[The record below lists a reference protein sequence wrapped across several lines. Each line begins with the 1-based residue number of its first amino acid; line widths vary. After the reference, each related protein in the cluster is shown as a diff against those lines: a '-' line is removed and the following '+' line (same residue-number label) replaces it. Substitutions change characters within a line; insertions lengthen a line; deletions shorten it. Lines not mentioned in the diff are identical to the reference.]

1 MRKLCKSLFTWFS
14 IVVMVLGFYM
24 PNFALVV
31 HATEG
36 DTGSEEVAGPRFTG
50 VMDGKLEMKL
60 DDGSRS
66 IKDES
71 GLYKVVHCYSD
82 GNAVTTVIEDNACKI
97 SPFAYGITYAV
108 ITYENE
114 NGEQF
119 KDKITVDV
127 EIDEYLDYFIKK
139 VPTEYDQ
146 SSSVVL
152 ENYIRDFLPSGVTV
166 ATSYDGSSCYWR
178 GEDYDCKVS
187 IRYFYSDYNLETSSY
202 DYKYYFKDTTT
213 RMIASDSSNS
223 GFNTLHLYSQNL
235 LVGQTK
241 DFLEEY
247 SYGDIN
253 DYFWVS
259 DAPEVAYVNTSNQLV
274 GVSVGTANIRLVNKQ
289 TLEYKSFKVIV
300 EADQGV
306 KNVNELKSLFSG
318 EVVIDISNDLGA
330 SYSEYSTYTITEY
343 FNHFASSLVD
353 SSMPWINSTGINCGD
368 DFKNCS
374 ISFQYYMNNNGT
386 ISDQTE
392 LFDVKFKGMYVK
404 GVEGVYANSVGGKRY
419 AFVNNEITINNILK
433 FDEGDITYS
442 FDTNYLKQDESDSS
456 KFVTLKEGST
466 KVTLYNQTAGT
477 MTSFDLIILFN
488 ENDRVEIQNFF
499 GSLEQLDIP
508 YTRDVSSSFIEK
520 YIRSYINISLE
531 GNSILP
537 YLNVEVTDVING
549 DVYLGV
555 NIIYDGNHVY
565 NIINFS
571 EKFINLNYDSDSENN
586 LYNELNS
593 YINNIPTRY
602 ELKEINTM
610 YNRINYSSEKD
621 FFESLVISDS
631 TFVENAQTSLFTYD
645 VELIGTYKI
654 QEYLYTN
661 AKYLM
666 SIYYNSELLY
676 SIELYAVVDFVI
688 DPSPVENNSEAERI
702 RFLNEYFA
710 GFGHSGI
717 TITPVE
723 DNFYKIDKG
732 NDYFHVLLDQK
743 DLVYAK
749 GISLNSDY
757 NSIISLN
764 ESESHTLD
772 YSIYPFG
779 ATAVDLALE
788 SGNSDVVSVVGDNT
802 FTGVAK
808 GFTNVNVFAGSN
820 YHEVFVAVGYKGTEL
835 LDSIVSSIDK
845 NLVVYHNEIR
855 WQSLDEAIASKIN
868 NAIYDKTK
876 MNLYLQVEVISAD
889 DGYVDVVLRNG
900 NLSSSKVRFN
910 YSLEGIY
917 AEGSVFDVEVGESR
931 NIGLKFTEGDL
942 SNLRYRVM
950 DPEIATFDNKGNL
963 TGLKKGMTTIDVFD
977 KYNKYFM
984 NIEVHVSFD
993 EFVSETVDYLQN
1005 NKVKITNEHLNGY
1018 TSWNDVSSV
1027 LSDILYEQG
1036 IDLYSMFNPEYG
1048 MGYDFDSTTN
1058 SVIYSFHGVNEQTEL
1073 TIPVEFE
1080 GFFLFHPIV
1089 YLDVDDT
1096 YEETFEFKNG
1106 TFEISATS
1114 MNTDVCTVSGLT
1126 VTAVDSGTCEVVY
1139 SSEEYS
1145 IKQYFIVNV
1154 GSFKQ
1159 ELNNI
1164 LNEIDDTIDVKLDEF
1179 DAARAGQYEYSI
1191 LYDAAVRSYLNS
1203 IINNYDNVSLNNS
1216 YIASSRL
1223 ADSVAYSLVYNEI
1236 FEFDYTI
1243 KYLTLAQTDTETLNV
1258 NYLGHSDG
1266 WEDRGANIVKN
1277 IQEEYVLSV
1286 EQVMEFL
1293 LSGDDTYYIE
1303 YYSDFIDDI
1312 EEKCPTCTFEKGQG
1326 GSSDGGNGIINAGF
1340 DYIIFDGNEPIALG
1354 SVSFVANIV
1363 LDIEEIDNHDKIDE
1377 RLKKKIKDEYIKHR
1391 DKHRRSTYQLLRG
1404 TRESLNNNWVNL
1416 TTDDDIVVDLTRVS
1430 SVGNILKYYVEVDG
1444 YQFETSVMLNILSE
1458 NQVYSQG
1465 GLRGDIDLDGNIN
1478 ITDLVRLRKYLAG
1491 TETLTDEQ
1499 KVNADVNKDN
1509 VINITDLVRIR
1520 KYLAGSEEL

>member
-14 IVVMVLGFYM
+14 LVVMVLGFYM

-36 DTGSEEVAGPRFTG
+36 DTGSEEVTGPRFTG

-139 VPTEYDQ
+139 VPTEYDL
-146 SSSVVL
+146 SNSLSL
-152 ENYIRDFLPSGVTV
+152 ENYIREFLPSGVTV

-178 GEDYDCKVS
+178 DEDYDCKVS

-213 RMIASDSSNS
+213 RMLTSESSGGVNR
-223 GFNTLHLYSQNL
+223 LYLYSENL

-241 DFLEEY
+241 DFLEEHT
-247 SYGDIN
+247 YGDIN

-259 DAPEVAYVNTSNQLV
+259 DDPEVAYVNESNQLV

-289 TLEYKSFKVIV
+289 TLEYQSFKVSV
-300 EADQGV
+300 EADQGL
-306 KNVNELKSLFSG
+306 KNVNELKSLFSD
-318 EVVIDISNDLGA
+318 EVVIDISGDLGS
-330 SYSEYSTYTITEY
+330 SYSEYSTYTITTY
-343 FNHFASSLVD
+343 FNHIASSLED

-386 ISDQTE
+386 INDQTE
-392 LFDVKFKGMYVK
+392 LFDVKFKGMYVR
-404 GVEGVYANSVGGKRY
+404 GVEGVYVDSTGGKRY

-442 FDTNYLKQDESDSS
+442 FDSDYLKQDENDPS
-456 KFVTLKEGST
+456 KFVTLKEGTT

-477 MTSFDLIILFN
+477 MTSFNLIILFN
-488 ENDRVEIQNFF
+488 ENDRTEIQNFF
-499 GSLEQLDIP
+499 YGFKELNIP
-508 YTRDVSSSFIEK
+508 YTKDVSSSFIEK
-520 YIRSYINISLE
+520 YIRSYINTSLE

-537 YLNVEVTDVING
+537 YLNVEVTDVVNG
-549 DVYLGV
+549 DVYLGID
-555 NIIYDGNHVY
+555 IIYDGNHVN
-565 NIINFS
+565 NIINLN
-571 EKFINLNYDSDSENN
+571 EKFINLNYDNDSGNN

-593 YINNIPTRY
+593 YIYNIPTKY
-602 ELKEINTM
+602 EIDEVNTI
-610 YNRINYSSEKD
+610 YKRINYSSDKD
-621 FFESLVISDS
+621 FFESLIISDS
-631 TFVENAQTSLFTYD
+631 TFIETSRTSIFTYD
-645 VELIGTYKI
+645 VELIGTYNI

-666 SIYYNSELLY
+666 SIYYNDELLY
-676 SIELYAVVDFVI
+676 SIELYAVVDFVL
-688 DPSPVENNSEAERI
+688 DPSPVENNSEAERL
-702 RFLNEYFA
+702 RYLNEYFA

-732 NDYFHVLLDQK
+732 NDYFYVLLDQK
-743 DLVYAK
+743 DVVYAK
-749 GISLNSDY
+749 GISLNSEY

-764 ESESHTLD
+764 EGDAHTLD

-779 ATAVDLALE
+779 ATVVDLALE
-788 SGNSDVVSVVGDNT
+788 SGNSDVVSIVGDNA
-802 FTGVAK
+802 FTGLAK
-808 GFTNVNVFAGSN
+808 GFTNVNIFAGSN
-820 YHEVFVAVGYKGTEL
+820 YHEIFVAVGYKGTEL

-845 NLVVYHNEIR
+845 NLVVYHSDMR
-855 WQSLDEAIASKIN
+855 WQSFEDAISNKIN

-876 MNLYLQVEVISAD
+876 MNLYLQVEIISAD
-889 DGYVDVVLRNG
+889 DGYVDVVLKNG

-917 AEGSVFDVEVGESR
+917 ADGTVFDVEVGQSR

-950 DPEIATFDNKGNL
+950 NPEIATFDNKGNL

-984 NIEVHVSFD
+984 NIEVRVSFD
-993 EFVSETVDYLQN
+993 DYLNETLNYLEN
-1005 NKVKITNEHLNGY
+1005 NKVIVTNEHLNGH
-1018 TSWNDVSSV
+1018 TSFSDSSQVVSN
-1027 LSDILYEQG
+1027 ILYDSG
-1036 IDLYSMFNPEYG
+1036 IDLYAIFNPEFG
-1048 MGYDFDSTTN
+1048 MGLDFDSESS
-1058 SVIYSFHGVNEQTEL
+1058 SVIYTFHGIEEQVEL
-1073 TIPVEFE
+1073 AIPVEFK
-1080 GFFLFHPIV
+1080 GFFSFHPIV
-1089 YLDVDDT
+1089 YLDINDT
-1096 YEETFEFKNG
+1096 YEESFEFKGG
-1106 TFEISATS
+1106 TYEISAVS
-1114 MNTDVCTVSGLT
+1114 KNTDVCTVSGLT
-1126 VTAVDSGTCEVVY
+1126 VTAVSSGVCEVVY
-1139 SSEEYS
+1139 SSDEYS
-1145 IKQYFIVNV
+1145 IKQYFVVNV
-1154 GSFKQ
+1154 DSFKQ
-1159 ELNNI
+1159 QLNNI
-1164 LNEIDDTIDVKLDEF
+1164 LSGIDDTIDVKIDEF
-1179 DAARAGQYEYSI
+1179 DSARAGNYEYSI
-1191 LYDAAVRSYLNS
+1191 LYDASVNRYLNS
-1203 IINNYDNVSLNNS
+1203 VIDDYENVSLNSS
-1216 YIASSRL
+1216 YITSSRL
-1223 ADSVAYSLVYNEI
+1223 ADSVDYSLQYKEV
-1236 FEFDYTI
+1236 FKFDYVY
-1243 KYLTLAQTDTETLNV
+1243 KYITLAESDTQTLSV
-1258 NYLGHSDG
+1258 NYVGHSDG
-1266 WEDRGANIVKN
+1266 WEDKGANIKEN
-1277 IQEEYVLSV
+1277 IKEEYVLSV

-1293 LSGDDTYYIE
+1293 LSGTDTYYIE

-1312 EEKCPTCTFEKGQG
+1312 EEKCSTCTFEKGQG

-1340 DYIIFDGNEPIALG
+1340 DYIIFDGNEPISFG
-1354 SVSFVANIV
+1354 TVSFVANIV

-1377 RLKKKIKDEYIKHR
+1377 RLKKKIKEEYIKHR
-1391 DKHRRSTYQLLRG
+1391 DKHRRNSYQLLRS
-1404 TRESLNNNWVNL
+1404 TKESLNNNFVNL
-1416 TTDDDIVVDLTRVS
+1416 TTDEDIVVDLTRVS
-1430 SVGNILKYYVEVDG
+1430 SNGNILKYDVEVDG

-1458 NQVYSQG
+1458 NKVYSQG

-1509 VINITDLVRIR
+1509 VINITDLVKIR